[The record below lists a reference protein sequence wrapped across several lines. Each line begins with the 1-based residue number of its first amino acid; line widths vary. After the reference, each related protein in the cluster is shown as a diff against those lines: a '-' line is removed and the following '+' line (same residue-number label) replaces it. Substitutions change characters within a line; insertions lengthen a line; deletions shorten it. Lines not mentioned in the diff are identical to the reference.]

1 MKNLFKYAASY
12 WKAMIAIVLILVVQA
27 YCDLSLPAYTSDIVN
42 VGIQQGGIE
51 DDVPR
56 QIATEE
62 MEKLLLFVSED
73 DQQTVMDAYTED
85 NNSYKKEAYVLKDSV
100 AEEENTMENLKDI
113 LQIPM
118 MMTSG
123 IESGSD
129 TTKQMEDKLKEQMS
143 QGMAQSMPQG
153 ADRTMPEGMP
163 QGESQAE
170 SQAVSLDDMSMFDL
184 LKMLPAEQR
193 ATMVEKIEE
202 QMSEMPDT
210 ILDQASVSFCR
221 SAYKDLG
228 MDMDQTQIH
237 YLLKTGGQMAALALL
252 GMVASIMVAFLA
264 SRVGASAG
272 RDLRSGVFHKVVGF
286 SNNEFNHF
294 STASLITRSTND
306 IQQIQMLIVML
317 LRMVLYAPILAIGG
331 VLQVMKTN
339 VSMSWI
345 IGLAVIIIAFV
356 VLLLFLVVM
365 PKFKVLQNL
374 VDKLNLVTRE
384 ILTGLP
390 VIRAFSTEKHEEER
404 FDDANRTLTKT
415 NLFVN
420 RAMTFMMPVMMLVM
434 NGVSVLIVWTGAHGI
449 SDGQM
454 QVGDMMAFIQY
465 TMQIIMGFL
474 MLCMISI
481 MLPRA
486 AVAADRVEE
495 VLKSE
500 TMIHDP
506 KQEKHFPEDG
516 KGVLTFDHVSF
527 RYPGADEDVLEDIT
541 FTAKPGETT
550 AIIGSTGSGKSTLV
564 NLIPRFYD
572 VTSGDITLDGVD
584 IREVKQHEL
593 REKLGYVPQKG
604 VLFSGDIASNIM
616 FGNSHGSDDE
626 MIEAAEIAQATEFID
641 TKPEKYKSPI
651 SQGGSNVSGGQK
663 QRLSIAR
670 AIAKHPQVFIF
681 DDSFSALDYKTDVT
695 LRRAL
700 AEKTSG
706 STVLIVAQRI
716 STILHAEQIIVLD
729 EGKVAGKGTHAE
741 LLKNC
746 PVYREIAESQLSRKE
761 LEAALNEQTDGKEDQ
776 IHG

>member
-12 WKAMIAIVLILVVQA
+12 WKAMIAIILILFVQA

-51 DDVPR
+51 DEIPE
-56 QIATEE
+56 QIAREE
-62 MEKLLLFVSED
+62 MDKLLLFVSEED
-73 DQQTVMDAYTED
+73 GQKVMDAYEEDTE
-85 NNSYKKEAYVLKDSV
+85 SYEKDAYVLKESV
-100 AEEENTMENLKDI
+100 SGDEEQMKELQDI
-113 LQIPM
+113 LKLPM
-118 MMTSG
+118 MMTTG
-123 IESGSD
+123 FESGSD
-129 TTKQMEDKLKEQMS
+129 MTKEV
-143 QGMAQSMPQG
+143 
-153 ADRTMPEGMP
+153 
-163 QGESQAE
+163 ESQLK
-170 SQAVSLDDMSMFDL
+170 SSLPDGTVSEDTTIFDIM
-184 LKMLPAEQR
+184 KMLPGEQR
-193 ATMVEKIEE
+193 TAMVEKMGE
-202 QMSEMPDT
+202 QMDDLPDT
-210 ILDQASVSFCR
+210 ILDQAAVSYCKSV
-221 SAYKDLG
+221 YQDLG
-228 MDMDQTQIH
+228 MDMEKIQTG
-237 YLLKTGGQMAALALL
+237 YLAKTGGMMIALAFLGMAASVLV
-252 GMVASIMVAFLA
+252 GFLA

-272 RDLRSGVFHKVVGF
+272 RDLRGRVFHKVVGF
-286 SNNEFNHF
+286 SNHEFNQF

-331 VLQVMKTN
+331 VFQVMKTN

-345 IGLAVIIIAFV
+345 IGLAVIIIACM
-356 VLLLFLVVM
+356 VLLLFVVAM
-365 PKFKVLQNL
+365 PKFKMLQKL

-384 ILTGLP
+384 ILTGLS
-390 VIRAFSTEKHEEER
+390 VIRAFSTEKHEEKR
-404 FDDANRTLTKT
+404 FDDANVELTKT

-500 TMIHDP
+500 TIICDP
-506 KQEKHFPEDG
+506 ERPEVLPEQG
-516 KGVLTFDHVSF
+516 EGVLSFDHVSF
-527 RYPGADEDVLEDIT
+527 KYPGADEDVLQDIT
-541 FTAKPGETT
+541 FTARPGQTT

-572 VTSGDITLDGVD
+572 VTEGKITLDGID
-584 IREVKQHEL
+584 IRDIKQHDL

-604 VLFSGDIASNIM
+604 VLFSGNIASNIM
-616 FGNSHGSDDE
+616 FGNQDGTEAE
-626 MIEAAEIAQATEFID
+626 MKEAAEIAQATEFIE
-641 TKPEKYKSPI
+641 TKPEGYESPI
-651 SQGGSNVSGGQK
+651 AQGGSNVSGGQK

-695 LRRAL
+695 LRHAL
-700 AEKTSG
+700 AEKTRE

-716 STILHAEQIIVLD
+716 STILHAEQILVLD
-729 EGKVAGKGTHAE
+729 DGKIVGKGTHAE

-746 PVYREIAESQLSRKE
+746 EVYREIAESQLSRAE
-761 LEAALNEQTDGKEDQ
+761 LESAVQTDGKEEK

>member
-12 WKAMIAIVLILVVQA
+12 WKAMIAIMLILFVQA
-27 YCDLSLPAYTSDIVN
+27 YCDLSLPAYTSNIVN

-51 DDVPR
+51 DEIPE
-56 QIATEE
+56 QIAREE
-62 MEKLLLFVSED
+62 MDKLLLFVSEED
-73 DQQTVMDAYTED
+73 GQKVMDAYEEDTE
-85 NNSYKKEAYVLKDSV
+85 SYEKDAYVLKESV
-100 AEEENTMENLKDI
+100 SGDEEQMKELQDI
-113 LQIPM
+113 LKLPM
-118 MMTSG
+118 MMTTG
-123 IESGSD
+123 FESGSD
-129 TTKQMEDKLKEQMS
+129 MTKEV
-143 QGMAQSMPQG
+143 
-153 ADRTMPEGMP
+153 
-163 QGESQAE
+163 ESQLK
-170 SQAVSLDDMSMFDL
+170 SSLPDGTVSEDTTIFDIM
-184 LKMLPAEQR
+184 KMLPGEQR
-193 ATMVEKIEE
+193 TAMVEKMGE
-202 QMSEMPDT
+202 QMDDLPDT
-210 ILDQASVSFCR
+210 ILDQAAVSYCKSV
-221 SAYKDLG
+221 YQDLG
-228 MDMDQTQIH
+228 MDMEKIQTG
-237 YLLKTGGQMAALALL
+237 YLAKTGGMMIALAFLGMAASVLV
-252 GMVASIMVAFLA
+252 GFLA

-272 RDLRSGVFHKVVGF
+272 RDLRGRVFHKVVGF
-286 SNNEFNHF
+286 SNHEFNQF

-331 VLQVMKTN
+331 VFQVMKTN

-345 IGLAVIIIAFV
+345 IGIAVIIIACM
-356 VLLLFLVVM
+356 VLLLFVVAM
-365 PKFKVLQNL
+365 PKFKMLQKL

-384 ILTGLP
+384 ILTGLS
-390 VIRAFSTEKHEEER
+390 VIRAFSTEKHEEKR
-404 FDDANRTLTKT
+404 FDDANVELTKT

-420 RAMTFMMPVMMLVM
+420 RAMTFMMPAMMLVM

-500 TMIHDP
+500 TIICDP
-506 KQEKHFPEDG
+506 ERPEVLPEQG
-516 KGVLTFDHVSF
+516 EGVLSFDHVSF
-527 RYPGADEDVLEDIT
+527 KYPGADEDVLQDIT
-541 FTAKPGETT
+541 FTARPGQTT

-572 VTSGDITLDGVD
+572 VTEGKITLDGID
-584 IREVKQHEL
+584 IRDIKQHDL

-604 VLFSGDIASNIM
+604 VLFSGNIASNIM
-616 FGNSHGSDDE
+616 FGNQDGTEEE
-626 MIEAAEIAQATEFID
+626 MKEAAEIAQATEFIE
-641 TKPEKYKSPI
+641 TKPEGYESTI
-651 SQGGSNVSGGQK
+651 AQGGSNVSGGQK

-695 LRRAL
+695 LRHAL
-700 AEKTSG
+700 AEKTRE

-716 STILHAEQIIVLD
+716 STILHAEQILVLD
-729 EGKVAGKGTHAE
+729 DGKIVGKGTHAE

-746 PVYREIAESQLSRKE
+746 EVYREIAESQLSRAE
-761 LEAALNEQTDGKEDQ
+761 LESAVQTDGKEEK